1 MSKVK
6 EYYRKEIEY
15 IDNFD
20 ESMLDEF
27 RLDPGKSAVEKIRDY
42 FVDQEEENKDL
53 LNDPEF
59 SDIIDEAEREISEN
73 EKFKPVRDKDLEIYW
88 DMKTGKRYYE
98 VDSVMKLVEK
108 YDKLVKKLN
117 ERNNNG

>member
-27 RLDPGKSAVEKIRDY
+27 RLDSGKSAVEKIRDY

-73 EKFKPVRDKDLEIYW
+73 EKFKPVRDKDLKIYW